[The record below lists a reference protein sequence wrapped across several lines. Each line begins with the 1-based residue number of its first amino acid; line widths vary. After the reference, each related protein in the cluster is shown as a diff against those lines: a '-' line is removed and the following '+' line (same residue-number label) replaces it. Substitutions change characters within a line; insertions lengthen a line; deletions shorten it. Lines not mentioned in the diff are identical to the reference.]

1 MVDESDECDNN
12 DEKGLETFDEKGL
25 KTFDDVTTNIRE
37 R

>member
-12 DEKGLETFDEKGL
+12 DEKGLKI
-25 KTFDDVTTNIRE
+25 FDDVTTNICE